1 MIEWCSATGRAMQ
14 QLDNQELFVLKKS
27 LNRPSDGPGAL
38 KLVKIKGDGRC
49 LFRALA
55 QGMAR
60 HQGIHLSA
68 SIETQE
74 ADQLRGAVAEAL
86 CRTPARRREF
96 RDALLS
102 VQAEGYTLPGYC
114 RQLMSPGFWG
124 GEPELLVLSSMLKVP
139 IVVYTPTEHGYAKR
153 GSV

>member
-1 MIEWCSATGRAMQ
+1 
-14 QLDNQELFVLKKS
+14 
-27 LNRPSDGPGAL
+27 
-38 KLVKIKGDGRC
+38 
-49 LFRALA
+49 
-55 QGMAR
+55 MAR

-68 SIETQE
+68 NIETQE

-139 IVVYTPTEHGYAKR
+139 IVVYTPTEHGASKYAILYKAGEQYER
-153 GSV
+153 PGKGWKARKPVCLLYSNGNHYDLLVT